1 MLKNSGRPKALI
13 TWKQIQEGKLIYLCQ
28 MKKKKK
34 KKKREEKR
42 ALNLNLKIRSQTQ
55 KSSYIINYHKGIS
68 QNPMIQL
75 KKSQEFKHKYGTMTL
90 INQ

>member
-34 KKKREEKR
+34 KEREKK
-42 ALNLNLKIRSQTQ
+42 
-55 KSSYIINYHKGIS
+55 KGR
-68 QNPMIQL
+68 
-75 KKSQEFKHKYGTMTL
+75 
-90 INQ
+90 

>member
-34 KKKREEKR
+34 KKREK
-42 ALNLNLKIRSQTQ
+42 K
-55 KSSYIINYHKGIS
+55 KGR
-68 QNPMIQL
+68 
-75 KKSQEFKHKYGTMTL
+75 
-90 INQ
+90 